1 MNQEGLRR
9 FTELMSD
16 RVIGQRFALSRIRDA
31 LVVGADAA
39 RRPGTPLAALLFV
52 GGTGLGKS
60 TTARAMA
67 RVLFGSEA
75 AYQEIQTGERTEE
88 GIIKTLSERPCV
100 AFLKN
105 AGEGD
110 ELVRSELASA
120 LRRLKSGRPL
130 VDENGRMLDS
140 IFIASLRSELP
151 LELTLPGSEESKDL
165 LRDWMQRQFKG
176 IFVDEFFQD
185 FDAIVPFKHF
195 DMATKVHLAE
205 LKISEVAKREVTSGR
220 TLMADNSVA
229 AYVGS
234 RARDELGALDVQRAF
249 DQYVSRVLNE
259 AVVEYEGA
267 GKRATRIRLSVVD
280 AEIRISVE

>member
-9 FTELMSD
+9 FTELMGE
-16 RVIGQRFALSRIRDA
+16 RVIGQHFALSRIKDA
-31 LVVGADAA
+31 LAGAGASD
-39 RRPGTPLAALLFV
+39 RPGTPLTTLLFV

-75 AYQEIQTGERTEE
+75 AYQEIQTSERMEQE
-88 GIIKTLSERPCV
+88 IIKVLSERSCV
-100 AFLKN
+100 AFLRN
-105 AGEGD
+105 ASEED
-110 ELVRSELASA
+110 DQVRSELGSV
-120 LRRLKSGRPL
+120 LKRIKSGHPQAG
-130 VDENGRMLDS
+130 ENGQILDS
-140 IFIASLRSELP
+140 IFIASLRMDLP
-151 LELTLPGSEESKDL
+151 LDLTLPGSEGPKDS
-165 LRDWMQRQFKG
+165 LREWLQGRFKG
-176 IFVDEFFQD
+176 MFGNEFFQS
-185 FDAIVPFKHF
+185 FDAIVPFKQF
-195 DMATKVHLAE
+195 DVATKVQLAQ
-205 LKISEVAKREVTSGR
+205 LKVSEMAKRQDTSGR

-249 DQYVSRVLNE
+249 DQYVSTVLNE

-267 GKRATRIRLSVVD
+267 GKRATRIRISVVD